1 MADLPARTP
10 LECARPDAPVH
21 LGPNDAGLAPL
32 FEIVAPSGLTFRIW
46 PNGRVEGF
54 PEGSVLTNSLAPRLA
69 HTLGMVARLRNGGRF
84 ATQVAEQILDAWDDR
99 AGGSARSVERGRTWG
114 DMVNA
119 FVAAAPVYRPVGR
132 PDVPVQFGPNDA
144 ALALDRTVA
153 EVVFGIPAET
163 LESWP
168 FELPRF
174 STDRHVAGTAL
185 LHVQTLPDGP
195 ARVQQA
201 LADELDQWQPSGDRS
216 RFAALTVLT
225 AAAMCRAAI
234 SAARECAAASAAP
247 APNVPFPP
255 SP

>member
-1 MADLPARTP
+1 MADLPTRTP
-10 LECARPDAPVH
+10 LECARPGALRQVRPSDA
-21 LGPNDAGLAPL
+21 ALAPL
-32 FEIVAPSGLTFRIW
+32 FEVVTPDGHTFRIW
-46 PNGRVEGF
+46 PNGQAEGF
-54 PEGSVLTNSLAPRLA
+54 PEGSMLTNGLAPRLA
-69 HTLGMVARLRNGGRF
+69 YTLGVVTRLRNGGRF
-84 ATQVAEQILDAWDDR
+84 AEHVAEQILDAWDDP
-99 AGGSARSVERGRTWG
+99 E
-114 DMVNA
+114 
-119 FVAAAPVYRPVGR
+119 AALTRPVGR
-132 PDVPVQFGPNDA
+132 PDAPVQLGPNDA

-153 EVVFGIPAET
+153 EVVFGIPAES
-163 LESWP
+163 LETWP
-168 FELPRF
+168 FPLPRF

-201 LADELDQWQPSGDRS
+201 LADELDQWLPHGDRS
-216 RFAALTVLT
+216 HFAVLTVLT